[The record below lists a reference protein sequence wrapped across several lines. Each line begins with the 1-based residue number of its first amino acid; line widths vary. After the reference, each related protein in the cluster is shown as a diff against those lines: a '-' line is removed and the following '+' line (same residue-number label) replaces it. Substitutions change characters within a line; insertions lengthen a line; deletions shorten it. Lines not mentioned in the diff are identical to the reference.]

1 MGVEKNTI
9 LIPIQNYL
17 PGYKGGGP
25 VRSIANLVEMLG
37 DEVAFL
43 ILTSDRDFG
52 DTIPYLSLKPN
63 IWQMVGK
70 AQVMYL
76 SSDRMNIW
84 SWVKYFRQTEHDLI
98 YLNSFFSP
106 HTRRTLLLRWL
117 GLIPQRPVILAPRG
131 EFSPGA
137 LGLKALKKRVYIR
150 IALRMGLYRDLTW
163 HITSN
168 SEKTHLQSALT
179 NSIKDSPRRIVLAP
193 NLASP
198 PSLMEALHFSAV
210 KQSQKIRIV
219 FLSRLARMKNL
230 DFVLTI
236 LQNIRCA
243 VILDIYGPKED
254 MQYWQE
260 CEQIIHSSP
269 THIQV
274 TYHGAIASDQVSQ
287 VIAQYHLFF
296 LPTRGENF
304 GHVIVE
310 AWAAGCPVLISDQ
323 TPWRDLEAKGIG
335 WDLPLTEPERFQQ
348 VIEQVAAMDQQ
359 EFSQWSE
366 RAKQF
371 AATFVQEQNQAALEA
386 YRHLFH
392 LVASSQEDNV

>member
-1 MGVEKNTI
+1 MGVEQKTI

-25 VRSIANLVEMLG
+25 VRSIANMVEMLG

-43 ILTSDRDFG
+43 ILASDRDFG
-52 DTIPYLSLKPN
+52 ETTPYLSLKPN
-63 IWQMVGK
+63 TWQTVGK
-70 AQVMYL
+70 AQVIYL

-84 SWVKYFRQTEHDLI
+84 SWAKYFRQTEHDLI
-98 YLNSFFSP
+98 YLNSFFAP
-106 HTRRTLLLRWL
+106 YTCRTLLLRRL
-117 GLIPQRPVILAPRG
+117 GLISQCPVILAPRG

-137 LGLKALKKRVYIR
+137 LGLKALKKRVYIW
-150 IALRMGLYRDLTW
+150 IALRIGLYRDLTW
-163 HITSN
+163 HVTSN
-168 SEKTHLQSALT
+168 LEKSNLQSALT
-179 NSIKDSPRRIVLAP
+179 NSIKNNLGRIVLAP

-198 PSLMEALHFSAV
+198 SSLMETLHFAAI
-210 KQSQKIRIV
+210 KQPQTIRIV

-243 VILDIYGPKED
+243 AILDIYGPKED
-254 MQYWQE
+254 KQYWQE
-260 CEQIIHSSP
+260 CEQIIRSLP
-269 THIQV
+269 PHIQV
-274 TYHGAIASDQVSQ
+274 TYHGAIDSDQVSK

-304 GHVIVE
+304 GHVIAE
-310 AWAAGCPVLISDQ
+310 AWTAGCPVLISDQ

-366 RAKQF
+366 RAKHF
-371 AATFVQEQNQAALEA
+371 AATFVQEQNQAALES
-386 YRHLFH
+386 YRYLFH
-392 LVASSQEDNV
+392 LADSSQEDNV

>member
-1 MGVEKNTI
+1 MEIEQKTI
-9 LIPIQNYL
+9 LIPMQNYL

-52 DTIPYLSLKPN
+52 DTIPYHSLKPN
-63 IWQMVGK
+63 TWQTVGK

-84 SWVKYFRQTEHDLI
+84 SWAKNFRQTEYDII
-98 YLNSFFSP
+98 YLNSFFAP
-106 HTRRTLLLRWL
+106 YTRRTLLLRWL
-117 GLIPQRPVILAPRG
+117 GLIPRCPVILAPRG

-137 LGLKALKKRVYIR
+137 LGLKALKKRVYIWT
-150 IALRMGLYRDLTW
+150 ALRSGLYRNLTW
-163 HITSN
+163 HITSD
-168 SEKTHLQSALT
+168 SEMDNVRVALADFKSDIPHSA
-179 NSIKDSPRRIVLAP
+179 I
-193 NLASP
+193 LASNFFAP
-198 PSLMEALHFSAV
+198 PFISKILPVDKDKKSKM
-210 KQSQKIRIV
+210 IRIM
-219 FLSRLARMKNL
+219 FLSRVTRKKNL
-230 DFVLTI
+230 DFVLTV
-236 LQNIRCA
+236 LRDVKQNVA
-243 VILDIYGPKED
+243 LDIYGPQED
-254 MQYWQE
+254 LQYWQE
-260 CEQIIHSSP
+260 CEQVIPSLP
-269 THIQV
+269 PHIQV
-274 TYHGAIASDQVSQ
+274 TYHGSVTPDQVPQ
-287 VIAQYHLFF
+287 VMAQHHLFF

-304 GHVIVE
+304 GHVIAE

-348 VIEQVAAMDQQ
+348 VIEQVAAMDHQ

-371 AATFVQEQNQAALEA
+371 VATFVQEQNQVALEA
-386 YRHLFH
+386 YRRLFH
-392 LVASSQEDNV
+392 LTATNPEDDL